1 MAEPPSRNARK
12 LPKIQYHALPVQR
25 YRRADKTIDWNNAML
40 CIVCGSTQSPGRAPW
55 HATCPSCAYESG
67 ALQGAINEQHG
78 ASQLDEHAR
87 ELGLKALR
95 LENFKLIVEHA
106 RRYAG
111 RGATRLLDVGSAHGW
126 FLEAAR
132 GAFDVLG
139 VEPDAV
145 IGGQAAARGL
155 PVRAG
160 YFPDALDGDERFDVI
175 VFNDV
180 IEHIPDIEGALAAC
194 QQRLNPGGI
203 LILNLPSSRGF
214 FYRLSKLFA
223 SAGLDGPF
231 ERMWQKGLPSP
242 HVHYFNPANL
252 ALLVGPRGF
261 ELVHSGEL
269 PALRAKGLLERLRC
283 VGNRSALALYFQYL
297 AILCAMPVLRAF
309 PSDIILCIFR
319 KRGARV

>member
-1 MAEPPSRNARK
+1 
-12 LPKIQYHALPVQR
+12 
-25 YRRADKTIDWNNAML
+25 ML
-40 CIVCGSTQSPGRAPW
+40 CIVCGTRQNPGRAPW
-55 HATCPSCAYESG
+55 HATCPTCAYESG
-67 ALQGAINEQHG
+67 ALKGSINQQQG

-95 LENFKLIVEHA
+95 LENFKVIVQHA
-106 RRYAG
+106 RRHAG
-111 RGATRLLDVGSAHGW
+111 QGARKLLDVGSAHGW
-126 FLEAAR
+126 FLESAW
-132 GAFDVLG
+132 GDFDVLG
-139 VEPDAV
+139 VEPDAA
-145 IGGQAAARGL
+145 IRDGAAARGL
-155 PVRAG
+155 PVRGG

-180 IEHIPDIEGALAAC
+180 IEHIPDIEGALTVC
-194 QQRLNPGGI
+194 WQRLNPGGI

-223 SAGLDGPF
+223 GAGINGPF

-242 HVHYFNPANL
+242 HVHYFNSSNL
-252 ALLVGPRGF
+252 AALVGQRGF

-269 PALRAKGLLERLRC
+269 PALRAEGLLERLRC
-283 VGNRSALALYFQYL
+283 VGNRSALSLYFQYL

-319 KRGARV
+319 KKPGAQA